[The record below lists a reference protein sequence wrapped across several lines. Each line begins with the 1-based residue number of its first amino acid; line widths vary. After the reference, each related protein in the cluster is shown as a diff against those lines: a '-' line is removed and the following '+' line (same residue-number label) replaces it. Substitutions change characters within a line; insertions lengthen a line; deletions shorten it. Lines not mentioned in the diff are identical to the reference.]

1 MALHQPMLH
10 EKKEEMLLTK
20 IRQRCNEFGNLRY
33 VSPKQIENIQ
43 IRETT
48 AYEKIEDALK
58 ASGWKD
64 IKVGDS
70 WAGNGEFAWFKMQ
83 FTVPKEFDGKTLVGL
98 FRFGTTGWLGG
109 EGCLFINGVPYQGVD
124 PNHPDVILTEKA
136 KTGQKFELVAE
147 CVSTPVW
154 QNNRHVVKME
164 RADIAVLNP
173 AVKDYYFDLNF
184 ITCLA
189 ECLPKESRRRA
200 VIVRTANKSV
210 DAFNP
215 EAARAAGNDA
225 GSASAKAAG
234 FDALTDTAKKAAKIL
249 APLYKAQADASA
261 IEFACNGHS
270 HIDVAWLWPYAETI
284 RKCSRTFSTV
294 DRLMEEYPD
303 YLFTQSQA
311 QLYEFTKDHY
321 PDLYARVKKRV
332 KERRLEPQGSMWVEA
347 DCNICSGESLV
358 RQIVLGKRFFMDEFG
373 IETDVLWLPDVFG
386 YSAALPQI
394 LKKAAVKYFS
404 TIKIS
409 WNQFNKFPYT
419 SFWWAGIDGTKVLAH
434 FPPTNDYNARIDPK
448 QIRTGADDYR
458 EKDRSDFA
466 LYPFGFGDGG
476 GGPTIE
482 HLEHLKR
489 AKNLE
494 GLPKCTPMWVADF
507 FHQLEKRSEDLP
519 EWVGELYLELHRG
532 TLTTQARNKRS
543 NRKSE
548 LLFRDAEMA
557 AGLAWVLTKAEYP
570 IEQITRAWKMIC
582 KNQFHDVIPG
592 TSVTDV
598 YKDTALE
605 YKEIEDTGTWVRDT
619 GLAKI
624 GGKAGKGE
632 NILVFNSLNWDRHDA
647 AQVSVPGKA
656 SDWHVE
662 TDHGVAL
669 RSQASKVDSSLLWF
683 QPESVPGIGVGA
695 FKLVK
700 GAPKSGR
707 SDVKVSDHG
716 MENAFY
722 RIKLDKSGQIS
733 SIFDKRQNREVLPA
747 GEKANVMQLFEDK
760 PLAWDAWDVDFF
772 YQDKGSD
779 ITDVTKIEVED
790 HGPVRGS
797 LKITRRFGSSQIEQR
812 IVLWGADPRID
823 FETRVD
829 WHEDRKMLKVAFPVD
844 VHTSTARFDIQF
856 GSVDRPTHWNTSWD
870 FARVEVAAHKWVD
883 MSQADHGVS
892 LINDCKYGHD
902 VHQNVMRLTLL
913 RSPKHPDPD
922 ADMGEHLFT
931 YSILPHAGDWREGET
946 VRNAHELNVQM
957 TTWTTADEVEART
970 MLSADAPNVVIDTVK
985 KADRED
991 ALIVRMYE
999 CSGMDAQCTLTAGFP
1014 IGKASE
1020 CDLLERDL
1028 HGIKH
1033 NGSSIAITMKPFEL
1047 KTIKLTL

>member
-1 MALHQPMLH
+1 MLH
-10 EKKEEMLLTK
+10 EKQQEMLLHK
-20 IRQRCNEFGNLRY
+20 VRQRCNEFGGLRY
-33 VSPKQIENIQ
+33 WSPRQIEKIQ

-48 AYEKIEDALK
+48 AFEKIGDALK
-58 ASGWKD
+58 ASGWRD
-64 IKVGDS
+64 IKVGDQ

-124 PNHPDVILTEKA
+124 PNHPDVILAEKA
-136 KTGQKFELVAE
+136 KAGQKYELVAE

-154 QNNRHVVKME
+154 QNQRHVVKLE
-164 RADIAVLNP
+164 RADIAVLNHE
-173 AVKDYYFDLNF
+173 VKDYYFDLNF
-184 ITCLA
+184 ISMLA
-189 ECLPKESRRRA
+189 EQLPKEDRRRA
-200 VIVRTANKSV
+200 VVVRTANKSV

-215 EAARAAGNDA
+215 EA
-225 GSASAKAAG
+225 GS
-234 FDALTDTAKKAAKIL
+234 FDGLSDSAKKAAKIL
-249 APLYKAQADASA
+249 APVYKNPANASA

-294 DRLMEEYPD
+294 ERLMEEYPF

-311 QLYEFTKDHY
+311 QLYEFTKEHY
-321 PDLYARVKKRV
+321 PDLYERVKKRV

-358 RQIVLGKRFFMDEFG
+358 RQIVLGKRYFMDEFG

-394 LKKAAVKYFS
+394 LKKAAVNYFS

-409 WNQFNKFPYT
+409 WNQFNRFPYT
-419 SFWWAGIDGTKVLAH
+419 SFWWEGIDGTKVLAH
-434 FPPTNDYNARIDPK
+434 FPPTNDYNARIDPG
-448 QIRTGADDYR
+448 QLRTGADDFR

-466 LYPFGFGDGG
+466 LYPFGYGDGG
-476 GGPTIE
+476 GGPTRE

-532 TLTTQARNKRS
+532 TLTTQSRNKRS

-557 AGLAWVLTKAEYP
+557 AGLAWALTKAEYP
-570 IEQITRAWKMIC
+570 TEQIIHAWKKIC

-598 YKDTALE
+598 YKDTAE
-605 YKEIEDTGTWVRDT
+605 DYKEITATGEWVRDS
-619 GLAKI
+619 GLAKL
-624 GGKAGKGE
+624 GGKAGEGD

-647 AQVSVPGKA
+647 AKISVPGKA
-656 SDWHVE
+656 KDWHVE
-662 TDHGVAL
+662 TDHGVVVG
-669 RSQASKVDSSLLWF
+669 SQASKADPSVLWF
-683 QPESVPGIGVGA
+683 QPEAVPGIGIGA
-695 FKLVK
+695 YKLVK

-716 MENAFY
+716 LENAFY
-722 RIKLDKSGQIS
+722 RIKLDKNGAIT
-733 SIFDKRQNREVLPA
+733 SIFDKRQNREVVPA
-747 GEKANVMQLFEDK
+747 GMRANVLQLFEDK

-772 YQDKGSD
+772 YRDKGVD
-779 ITDVTKIEVED
+779 INDVAKIEVED
-790 HGPVRGS
+790 QGPVRGS
-797 LKITRRFGSSQIEQR
+797 LKIKRKFGASEIEQR
-812 IVLWGADPRID
+812 IVLWGSDPRID
-823 FETRVD
+823 FETHVD

-844 VHTSTARFDIQF
+844 VHASTARFDIQF

-883 MSQADHGVS
+883 MSQADYGVS
-892 LINDCKYGHD
+892 LLNDCKYGHD
-902 VHQNVMRLTLL
+902 VHDNVLRLTLL
-913 RSPKHPDPD
+913 RSPKEPDPQ
-922 ADMGEHLFT
+922 ADMGEHFFT
-931 YSILPHAGDWREGET
+931 YSIMPHAGDWRQGET
-946 VRNAHELNVQM
+946 VRNAYELNVPM
-957 TTWTTADEVEART
+957 VTWLSSEEAT
-970 MLSADAPNVVIDTVK
+970 PKTLLTADAPNVIIDTVK

-999 CSGMDAQCTLTAGFP
+999 CAGTNASFTLNADMP
-1014 IGKASE
+1014 VAKVSE

-1028 HGIKH
+1028 SAIKH
-1033 NGSSIAITMKPFEL
+1033 DGGSIALTMKPFEL
-1047 KTIKLTL
+1047 KTIKIMPSR